1 MLEKNS
7 QNIALLQYCNG
18 LLVHVHAMD
27 INPVTH
33 CTSFVRLV
41 QVSDGDLVWKCENP
55 SRNYK
60 WYHWCL
66 SIYQGPTSN
75 F

>member
-27 INPVTH
+27 SMAINPVTH
-33 CTSFVRLV
+33 YTSFVRLV
-41 QVSDGDLVWKCENP
+41 QVEMWKPIPELPVVPLVFK
-55 SRNYK
+55 
-60 WYHWCL
+60 H
-66 SIYQGPTSN
+66 
-75 F
+75 